1 MDSPPLT
8 LKREPMPLTALTH
21 FLARSLAHLL
31 SHSCSYSLTHSLTQS
46 LTLSLTRSL
55 SSPMCFSDA
64 EGVSPAVEAVQ
75 AMCWTTRGRYCV
87 YCVVYPSNI
96 LSTLILA
103 GRGGGGSRRDHTAT
117 GAQIWRPGCFYTSN
131 FRLIAR
137 LRVGATFARIL
148 WRFTAI
154 FSGKG

>member
-1 MDSPPLT
+1 
-8 LKREPMPLTALTH
+8 MPLTALTH

-31 SHSCSYSLTHSLTQS
+31 SHSCSYSLSLSLSLSLFHSLAHCPRLCVSVMLKVSAQLLRQS
-46 LTLSLTRSL
+46 K
-55 SSPMCFSDA
+55 PCA
-64 EGVSPAVEAVQ
+64 ELREVGTVL
-75 AMCWTTRGRYCV
+75 CV
-87 YCVVYPSNI
+87 LCSVYPSNI

-103 GRGGGGSRRDHTAT
+103 ARGGGGGSRRDHTAT

-137 LRVGATFARIL
+137 VRVGATFARIL

>member
-31 SHSCSYSLTHSLTQS
+31 AHSCSYSLTQS
-46 LTLSLTRSL
+46 LTLSLTCSL

-75 AMCWTTRGRYCV
+75 AMCSTTRGTVLCV
-87 YCVVYPSNI
+87 LCVLCSVPFKHTFNPNPRGPG
-96 LSTLILA
+96 
-103 GRGGGGSRRDHTAT
+103 GRGGVSAGPHRHWSPNLAAWLFLYLKLSPHCKSKSWSHIRKNIKA
-117 GAQIWRPGCFYTSN
+117 FYSH
-131 FRLIAR
+131 L
-137 LRVGATFARIL
+137 LR
-148 WRFTAI
+148 
-154 FSGKG
+154 